1 MPLAACGVNLTCFLL
16 HCLPSIN
23 GELRKH
29 ETRAQ
34 KLSFLI
40 TNFNTQLAAQQ
51 RLRQTPRKLI
61 QKRNGIKD
69 LSDLSHHLTN
79 SMRRCAIVCSDLC
92 VCSVC
97 TQKIRK
103 LALRKNTTISL
114 ISLTAQKKKRLLT
127 PASRKENRR
136 KYILLLL
143 ILT

>member
-1 MPLAACGVNLTCFLL
+1 MPLTACGVNLTCFLL

-61 QKRNGIKD
+61 QKKKWDKRFIINSP
-69 LSDLSHHLTN
+69 SDKQYET
-79 SMRRCAIVCSDLC
+79 LC
-92 VCSVC
+92 DHV
-97 TQKIRK
+97 Q
-103 LALRKNTTISL
+103 
-114 ISLTAQKKKRLLT
+114 
-127 PASRKENRR
+127 
-136 KYILLLL
+136 
-143 ILT
+143 